1 MKSIKKLL
9 KKSGHSILDE
19 ENYLVEK
26 SQQFFEEL
34 EHLNI
39 AEKEIEESEGDYNYS
54 SLLVFDIVPTTLYCL
69 KRSITPLNNV

>member
-54 SLLVFDIVPTTLYCL
+54 SLLVFYMVLLYKHFIDL
-69 KRSITPLNNV
+69 RSFNSTVK

>member
-39 AEKEIEESEGDYNYS
+39 AEKEIEESEGDYNNSY
-54 SLLVFDIVPTTLYCL
+54 LLVFYMVLLYEQFIDL
-69 KRSITPLNNV
+69 WSFNSTIK

>member
-54 SLLVFDIVPTTLYCL
+54 SLLVFYMVLLYKQFIDL
-69 KRSITPLNNV
+69 RSFNSTVK